1 MEGMV
6 SPTDQQTLVTSFLEV
21 AQGQTAATARQFLQV
36 WLTVKKSLFY
46 SVNQLSIQNCYFLT
60 SGFYVIGDFWII
72 VALRSMW
79 CVLIG
84 YKLETWGSSS
94 AVFDWEWNWG
104 GASAGASVFHSTF
117 RECWCLG
124 WSVSYEV
131 MLRIELCKFIY
142 ELSYDCVVRVCL
154 DKQLICSLLHTRL
167 SW

>member
-72 VALRSMW
+72 VALRSM
-79 CVLIG
+79 
-84 YKLETWGSSS
+84 
-94 AVFDWEWNWG
+94 
-104 GASAGASVFHSTF
+104 
-117 RECWCLG
+117 
-124 WSVSYEV
+124 
-131 MLRIELCKFIY
+131 
-142 ELSYDCVVRVCL
+142 
-154 DKQLICSLLHTRL
+154 
-167 SW
+167 